1 MPCVCVCVCG
11 GGGEGETRILCI
23 KQVDKS
29 NITGLKKDYE
39 VDVLSVS
46 PSPEQIRELWVV

>member
-1 MPCVCVCVCG
+1 MCVCVCGG

-46 PSPEQIRELWVV
+46 PSPEQIGELWVV

>member
-1 MPCVCVCVCG
+1 MKFQNGQINQTKVSF
-11 GGGEGETRILCI
+11 
-23 KQVDKS
+23 VDKS

-46 PSPEQIRELWVV
+46 PSPEQIGELWVV